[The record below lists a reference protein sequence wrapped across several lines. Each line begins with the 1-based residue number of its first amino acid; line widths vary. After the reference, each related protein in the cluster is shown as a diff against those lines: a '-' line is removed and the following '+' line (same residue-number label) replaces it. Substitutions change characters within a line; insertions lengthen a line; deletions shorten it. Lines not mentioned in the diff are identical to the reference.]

1 MLTLNEIFVSG
12 TTMIWK
18 GISAFFFFTT
28 VLLSIFAA
36 RMSINIRKQC
46 SRNAADPGPH
56 PGPHP
61 NPDAD
66 ADPDQVCVDN
76 VIPPNFVTPQPSQVE
91 IETRVIASLE
101 PVWRLRQSRTL

>member
-56 PGPHP
+56 PD
-61 NPDAD
+61 PDPD

-76 VIPPNFVTPQPSQVE
+76 VIPPNFVPRIKPSQVE
-91 IETRVIASLE
+91 VETRVIASLE